1 MEEGS
6 YIKILVVDDDEQILS
21 YLKKVLQLASY
32 EVILATNGKQAL
44 RLAKEHIPNL
54 IILDINLPDVRGEEI
69 KRLLSQD
76 NLTSQI
82 PIIYLTGII
91 SKEEAQVIQR
101 FTKQALVLAKPV
113 VRSEL
118 ITAINQLLI

>member
-6 YIKILVVDDDEQILS
+6 YKILVVDDDEWILS
-21 YLKKVLQLASY
+21 YLKKVLQGASY

-44 RLAKEHIPNL
+44 RLAKEFLPKL
-54 IILDINLPDVRGEEI
+54 IILDINLPDMRGEEI

-91 SKEEAQVIQR
+91 SQEEAQVIQR
-101 FTKQALVLAKPV
+101 FTKQTVLAKPV
-113 VRSEL
+113 VSSEL
-118 ITAINQLLI
+118 ISAINKLLI